1 MVQKLPPLPPH
12 PERTAQDQKWFTQV
26 RQLTNTALQS
36 TNGYYTVVP
45 VTGGTVVVP
54 GNVSSALLR
63 PAGTLAAL
71 TVLLPSGVP
80 DGSML
85 RVASSAAVTA
95 LTVTAT
101 GGASVVGAPTA
112 LVANVG
118 IAFQYMAVNA
128 ANGITVGTWQR
139 LH

>member
-12 PERTAQDQKWFTQV
+12 PQRTAQDQKWFTQV
-26 RQLTNTALQS
+26 QQLTNTALQG
-36 TNGYYTVVP
+36 TNEYYTVSP
-45 VTGGTVVVP
+45 VTGGVVVVP

-63 PAGTLAAL
+63 PSGTLASL
-71 TVLLPSGVP
+71 TVQLPSGVS

-95 LTVTAT
+95 LTVTST
-101 GGASVVGAPTA
+101 GGTSVIGAPTA

-128 ANGITVGTWQR
+128 ANGIAVGTWQR
-139 LH
+139 LY

>member
-12 PERTAQDQKWFTQV
+12 PQRTAQDQKWFTQV
-26 RQLTNTALQS
+26 QQLTNTALQG
-36 TNGYYTVVP
+36 TNGYYTVSP
-45 VTGGTVVVP
+45 VTGGVVVVP

-63 PAGTLAAL
+63 PSGTLASL
-71 TVLLPSGVP
+71 TVQLPSGVS

-95 LTVTAT
+95 LTVTST
-101 GGASVVGAPTA
+101 GGTSVIGAPTA

-128 ANGITVGTWQR
+128 ANGIAVGTWQR
-139 LH
+139 LY